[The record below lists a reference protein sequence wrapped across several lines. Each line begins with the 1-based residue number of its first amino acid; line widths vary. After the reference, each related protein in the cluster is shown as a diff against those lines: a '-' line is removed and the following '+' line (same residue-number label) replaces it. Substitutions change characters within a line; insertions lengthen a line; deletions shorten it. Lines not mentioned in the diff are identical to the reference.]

1 MSYDEYWNQ
10 DPWLA
15 KDYRDAWELKQKTEN
30 YNAWL
35 QGLYNYKA
43 FGVIL
48 GNAFR
53 KKGAKAD
60 NYFDK
65 PIEFDEETRAACKS
79 AEQATAMGRQAMGEV
94 WESLLPRL
102 YQLEQEVPGSRC
114 FTFRCVLCPEGCT
127 RPEGKPCRHPE
138 RLRHSLE
145 SVGFDIVAMA
155 HDLLDIDLEWSHDG
169 SLPKHITLVTA
180 LFS

>member
-1 MSYDEYWNQ
+1 MTYDEYWNQ

-15 KDYRDAWELKQKTEN
+15 KDYRDAWKLKQREEN

-53 KKGAKAD
+53 KKGSRPD

-65 PIEFDEETRAACKS
+65 PIEFDEEEKKTPKQIR
-79 AEQATAMGRQAMGEV
+79 
-94 WESLLPRL
+94 
-102 YQLEQEVPGSRC
+102 QEVYDKLKG
-114 FTFRCVLCPEGCT
+114 F
-127 RPEGKPCRHPE
+127 KE
-138 RLRHSLE
+138 R
-145 SVGFDIVAMA
+145 
-155 HDLLDIDLEWSHDG
+155 WDG
-169 SLPKHITLVTA
+169 RTQHKH
-180 LFS
+180 

>member
-15 KDYRDAWELKQKTEN
+15 KDYRDAWELKQKNEN
-30 YNAWL
+30 YLAWL

-53 KKGAKAD
+53 NKGTKAD

-65 PIEFDEETRAACKS
+65 PIEFDEEEKKTPQQIR
-79 AEQATAMGRQAMGEV
+79 
-94 WESLLPRL
+94 
-102 YQLEQEVPGSRC
+102 QEVYDRLKGFKERWD
-114 FTFRCVLCPEGCT
+114 G
-127 RPEGKPCRHPE
+127 RH
-138 RLRHSLE
+138 H
-145 SVGFDIVAMA
+145 
-155 HDLLDIDLEWSHDG
+155 
-169 SLPKHITLVTA
+169 
-180 LFS
+180 

>member
-1 MSYDEYWNQ
+1 MGMTYDEYWNQ

-53 KKGAKAD
+53 KKGHKAD
-60 NYFDK
+60 TYFDK
-65 PIEFDEETRAACKS
+65 PIEFDEEEKRTPQQIR
-79 AEQATAMGRQAMGEV
+79 
-94 WESLLPRL
+94 
-102 YQLEQEVPGSRC
+102 QEVYD
-114 FTFRCVLCPEGCT
+114 
-127 RPEGKPCRHPE
+127 
-138 RLRHSLE
+138 RLK
-145 SVGFDIVAMA
+145 GFKEKWDA
-155 HDLLDIDLEWSHDG
+155 
-169 SLPKHITLVTA
+169 KQQ
-180 LFS
+180 